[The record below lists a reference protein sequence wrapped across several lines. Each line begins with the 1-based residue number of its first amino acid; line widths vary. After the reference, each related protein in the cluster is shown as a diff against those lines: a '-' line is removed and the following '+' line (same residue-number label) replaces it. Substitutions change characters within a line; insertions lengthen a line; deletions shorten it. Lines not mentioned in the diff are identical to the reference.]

1 MTDIHNTHPTN
12 DIIATLADDLHA
24 SLATSNDRPLDTL
37 RDQVKMLHYM
47 HTLMIKEAQP
57 SNTKYGSKKHDPHR
71 LSLALRAQNQ
81 FCRTL
86 MVMDHLE
93 QREVAKQKS
102 SNELKN
108 SIIF

>member
-1 MTDIHNTHPTN
+1 MTDIHKTHSTN
-12 DIIATLADDLHA
+12 DIITTLSDDLHA
-24 SLATSNDRPLDTL
+24 SLATSNDAPLETL
-37 RDQVKMLHYM
+37 RDQAKMLHYM

-57 SNTKYGSKKHDPHR
+57 VKEGYGRKKHDPHR

-93 QREVAKQKS
+93 QREAEKQKS
-102 SNELKN
+102 SNELI
-108 SIIF
+108 S